1 MLLFFL
7 SFFDRLANLSSK
19 PLCGIWKSRRER
31 AKRCWCYKRCF
42 FWSADVAT
50 AAVLLLPCCCSCA
63 TLIMCVSS
71 YSQVVQFHLGVGSCA
86 CILPQNLHFYC
97 SVVPPVV
104 AHLKKRKPWILKCIA
119 QTKLKAS
126 KSRRR
131 HRCCLC
137 YAMLLLCYSHHLGL
151 LCVPTAQIQRA
162 DSTQLYLWYQLF
174 VAAHKIYVVRKYV

>member
-1 MLLFFL
+1 MA
-7 SFFDRLANLSSK
+7 SPA
-19 PLCGIWKSRRER
+19 
-31 AKRCWCYKRCF
+31 A
-42 FWSADVAT
+42 VT
-50 AAVLLLPCCCSCA
+50 AAAYMLVLQPYCFCCATSRLCCCCCA
-63 TLIMCVSS
+63 AVVVVLYAHDDIRYTPVCAL